1 MNPSDPTDR
10 GEPSDV
16 EARLLAAAWEI
27 RGGALCTY
35 SNFAVGAALLDSEG
49 RTWTGAN
56 VENASY
62 TLGLCAE
69 RVAIFYALAHG
80 ARDFKYVVVTTGAA
94 EPTSP
99 CGACRQI
106 LHEFAPDAVV
116 LSALADG
123 RLLRTSVRELL
134 PFGFDATSLTRRA

>member
-1 MNPSDPTDR
+1 MCSMNPSELTV
-10 GEPSDV
+10 E
-16 EARLLAAAWEI
+16 EARLVAAAWEA
-27 RGGALCTY
+27 RDGALCPY
-35 SNFAVGAALLDSEG
+35 SNFAVGAALVDGEG

-80 ARDFKYVVVTTGAA
+80 ARDFKHVVVVTGAS

-106 LHEFAPDAVV
+106 LHEFAPDAVII
-116 LSALADG
+116 SALADG

-134 PFGFDATSLTRRA
+134 PFGFDASSLARRA

>member
-1 MNPSDPTDR
+1 MCSMNPSELTA
-10 GEPSDV
+10 E
-16 EARLLAAAWEI
+16 EADLVAAAWEA
-27 RGGALCTY
+27 RGGALCPY
-35 SNFAVGAALLDSEG
+35 SNFAVGAALQDSQG

-80 ARDFKYVVVTTGAA
+80 ARDFKHVVVVTGAA

-106 LHEFAPDAVV
+106 LHEFAPDAVI

-123 RLLRTSVRELL
+123 RLLRTTVRELL
-134 PFGFDATSLTRRA
+134 PFGFDASSLARRA